1 MLICGSWVF
10 IACTGK
16 ELIRN
21 PETLELLKEDTAG
34 DDNEANEMEEVEDAE
49 DVPNEKDE
57 DPTADVEGK
66 A

>member
-1 MLICGSWVF
+1 MLNG
-10 IACTGK
+10 CTGK

-21 PETLELLKEDTAG
+21 PESLELLRDDNTG
-34 DDNEANEMEEVEDAE
+34 DDTNEGNEMEEVEDAE

-57 DPTADVEGK
+57 DPTADIEGK